1 MVAANPVVA
10 VVAVVVEAVATNI
23 RPEMGKFDLI
33 VIGSGPGGYKAAITA
48 AHLGARVALIEKGLP
63 GGTCLNQGCI
73 PKKTLIHLALL
84 IEDVQ
89 ELQGRGLAGRVSGD
103 FSLAMAHKNAV
114 VAGIRD
120 NFSVWLKRLGVQVI
134 HGEAKLLPGLE
145 VQVTPVW
152 APGSDAL
159 RQGENKGLTESAAPV
174 RLVGAKI
181 IIATGAEPKELEN
194 CPTDGRRVLNSRDFM
209 FKLGQLPESV
219 LCVGGGT
226 IGVELGFFL
235 HQFGS
240 RVCIAEQ
247 GARLLNQPQIS
258 ERASN
263 LLERKFKRI
272 GIEVR
277 KHTAVTASRHVSDGV
292 EVTFSDGRCQT
303 FHKVLV
309 AVGRK
314 PASAGL
320 GLEETGIRVDA
331 NGFIEVSEYLE
342 TSVAGIYAIG
352 DVKEGPMTANAAL
365 HDAKVATSNAIN
377 GNAFHPN
384 YHKVPVVINSAFE
397 IAAVGLTEEQAEA
410 AGFAP
415 DVARASFG
423 GSGKA
428 RAHHDFEGFIE
439 VVHDEESGQLLGGCI
454 VGPEAGEQ
462 IHMMTAACQSERGLW
477 FFKDL
482 SYSHPSWCEELE
494 TAIDPYTSAYSRAHN
509 NAVPGIY
516 AKPGGQKK

>member
-1 MVAANPVVA
+1 MS
-10 VVAVVVEAVATNI
+10 
-23 RPEMGKFDLI
+23 KFDLI

-48 AHLGARVALIEKGLP
+48 AHLGARVALVEKGLP

-73 PKKTLIHLALL
+73 PKKTLVHLALL
-84 IEDVQ
+84 IEDVHD
-89 ELQGRGLAGRVSGD
+89 LQGRGLVGKVSGD
-103 FSLAMAHKNAV
+103 FPGAMAHKNAV
-114 VAGIRD
+114 IAGIRD
-120 NFSVWLKRLGVQVI
+120 NFSVWLKRLGIEVF
-134 HGEAKLLPGLE
+134 HGEASLLPGLE
-145 VQVTPVW
+145 VQVI
-152 APGSDAL
+152 PGGNTGDEPLKLAGS
-159 RQGENKGLTESAAPV
+159 
-174 RLVGAKI
+174 KI
-181 IIATGAEPKELEN
+181 IIATGALPRELAC

-209 FKLGQLPESV
+209 FKLNQLPESV
-219 LCVGGGT
+219 LCVGGGAV
-226 IGVELGFFL
+226 GVELGYIL
-235 HQFGS
+235 HQFGA

-247 GARLLNQPQIS
+247 GARLLDQPQIS

-272 GIEVR
+272 GLEVKKR
-277 KHTAVTASRHVSDGV
+277 TSVIASRDVSDGV
-292 EVTFSDGRCQT
+292 EVSFSDGTRET

-320 GLEETGIRVDA
+320 GLEEAGVRVDTE
-331 NGFIEVSEYLE
+331 GFIQVTDYLE
-342 TSVAGIYAIG
+342 TSVPGIYAIG
-352 DVKEGPMTANAAL
+352 DVKVGPMTANAAL
-365 HDAKVATSNAIN
+365 HDAKVAASNAIN
-377 GNAFHPN
+377 GNAFHAN

-397 IAAVGLTEEQAEA
+397 IAAVGLTEDQAEA
-410 AGFAP
+410 AGFTP

-494 TAIDPYTSAYSRAHN
+494 TAIDPYTSAYSRAHSN
-509 NAVPGIY
+509 VVPGIY
-516 AKPGGQKK
+516 ASAAGRKK

>member
-1 MVAANPVVA
+1 MS
-10 VVAVVVEAVATNI
+10 
-23 RPEMGKFDLI
+23 KFDLI

-48 AHLGARVALIEKGLP
+48 AHLGARVALVEKGLP

-84 IEDVQ
+84 IEDVND
-89 ELQGRGLAGRVSGD
+89 LQGRGLAGKVSGD
-103 FSLAMAHKNAV
+103 FPSAMAHKNAV

-120 NFSVWLKRLGVQVI
+120 NFSVWLNRLGVKVY
-134 HGEAKLLPGLE
+134 HGEARLLPGLE
-145 VQVTPVW
+145 IQVTPAGV
-152 APGSDAL
+152 AG
-159 RQGENKGLTESAAPV
+159 NSAAKPGQAAQEAV
-174 RLVGAKI
+174 IKLIGGKI
-181 IIATGAEPKELEN
+181 IIATGAVPRELEN
-194 CPTDGRRVLNSRDFM
+194 CPTDGLRVLNSRDFM
-209 FKLGQLPESV
+209 FKLNQVPESV
-219 LCVGGGT
+219 LCVGGGA
-226 IGVELGFFL
+226 IGVELGFL
-235 HQFGS
+235 MHQFGS

-247 GARLLNQPQIS
+247 GSRLLDQPQIS

-272 GIEVR
+272 GIEVKKR
-277 KHTAVTASRHVSDGV
+277 TAVSACRHVSDGV
-292 EVTFSDGRCQT
+292 EVSFSDGRRET
-303 FHKVLV
+303 YHKVLI

-314 PASAGL
+314 PASTGL
-320 GLEETGIRVDA
+320 GLEEAGVRVDA
-331 NGFIEVSEYLE
+331 EGFIEVTEYLE
-342 TSVAGIYAIG
+342 TSVQGIYAIG
-352 DVKEGPMTANAAL
+352 DVKEGPMTANGAL
-365 HDAKVATSNAIN
+365 HDAKVAVSNAIN
-377 GNAFHPN
+377 GNVFQPN

-397 IAAVGLTEEQAEA
+397 IAAVGLTEDQAEA
-410 AGFAP
+410 AGFTA

-439 VVHDEESGQLLGGCI
+439 VVHDGESGQLLGGCI

-494 TAIDPYTSAYSRAHN
+494 TAIDPYTSAYSRAHSD
-509 NAVPGIY
+509 AVPGIY
-516 AKPGGQKK
+516 AKPGGRRK

>member
-1 MVAANPVVA
+1 MCSIP
-10 VVAVVVEAVATNI
+10 
-23 RPEMGKFDLI
+23 
-33 VIGSGPGGYKAAITA
+33 AIS
-48 AHLGARVALIEKGLP
+48 
-63 GGTCLNQGCI
+63 CSN
-73 PKKTLIHLALL
+73 
-84 IEDVQ
+84 
-89 ELQGRGLAGRVSGD
+89 
-103 FSLAMAHKNAV
+103 
-114 VAGIRD
+114 
-120 NFSVWLKRLGVQVI
+120 
-134 HGEAKLLPGLE
+134 
-145 VQVTPVW
+145 
-152 APGSDAL
+152 SD
-159 RQGENKGLTESAAPV
+159 
-174 RLVGAKI
+174 
-181 IIATGAEPKELEN
+181 
-194 CPTDGRRVLNSRDFM
+194 
-209 FKLGQLPESV
+209 QLPESV
-219 LCVGGGT
+219 LCVGGGA
-226 IGVELGFFL
+226 IGVELGFFM

-240 RVCIAEQ
+240 RVCIVEQ

-292 EVTFSDGRCQT
+292 EVTFSDGRRET

-314 PASAGL
+314 PASSGL
-320 GLEETGIRVDA
+320 GLEEAGIRVDA
-331 NGFIEVSEYLE
+331 DGFIEVTEYLE
-342 TSVAGIYAIG
+342 TCVPGIYAIG

-377 GNAFHPN
+377 GNAFNPN
-384 YHKVPVVINSAFE
+384 YYKVPVVINSAFE

-410 AGFAP
+410 AGFTP

-494 TAIDPYTSAYSRAHN
+494 TAIDPYTSAYSRAHGDV
-509 NAVPGIY
+509 VPGIY
-516 AKPGGQKK
+516 ATPRRAKKMNVYCSPDFCSSMRACSSSRLLDAFSLVQSLTFSAGTGLRPEFVVRAAGKVFFLRHRQQGTRRNNSNIQNDFMGKLSCCCADYHFRLSRAHESSTRSCNAE

>member
-1 MVAANPVVA
+1 
-10 VVAVVVEAVATNI
+10 
-23 RPEMGKFDLI
+23 MGKFDLI

-48 AHLGARVALIEKGLP
+48 AHLGARVALVEKGLP

-84 IEDVQ
+84 IEDVH
-89 ELQGRGLAGRVSGD
+89 ELQGRGLAGKVSGD
-103 FSLAMAHKNAV
+103 FPSAMAHKNAV

-120 NFSVWLKRLGVQVI
+120 NFSVWLKRLGVQVFR
-134 HGEAKLLPGLE
+134 GEARFLPGRE
-145 VQVTPVW
+145 VQVTPSGTTGDI
-152 APGSDAL
+152 AGKSDA
-159 RQGENKGLTESAAPV
+159 GASEAVPEAAV
-174 RLVGAKI
+174 RLVADKI
-181 IIATGAEPKELEN
+181 IIATGAVPRELEN
-194 CPTDGRRVLNSRDFM
+194 CPTDGRHVLNSRDFM
-209 FKLGQLPESV
+209 FKLNQMPESV
-219 LCVGGGT
+219 LCVGGGA
-226 IGVELGFFL
+226 IGVELGFL
-235 HQFGS
+235 MHQFGA

-247 GARLLNQPQIS
+247 GSRLLDQPQIS

-277 KHTAVTASRHVSDGV
+277 KRISATASRHVSDGV
-292 EVTFSDGRCQT
+292 EVSFSDGTRET
-303 FHKVLV
+303 YHKVLV

-320 GLEETGIRVDA
+320 GLEEIGVSVDSE
-331 NGFIEVSEYLE
+331 GYIQVSEYLE
-342 TSVAGIYAIG
+342 TTAPGIYAIG
-352 DVKEGPMTANAAL
+352 DVKSGPMTANAAL
-365 HDAKVATSNAIN
+365 HDAKVAASNAIN
-377 GNAFHPN
+377 GNVFHPN

-397 IAAVGLTEEQAEA
+397 IAAVGLTEDLAEA
-410 AGFAP
+410 AGFTA

-439 VVHDEESGQLLGGCI
+439 VVHDAESGQLLGGCI

-494 TAIDPYTSAYSRAHN
+494 TAIDPYTSAYSRAHSDV
-509 NAVPGIY
+509 VPGIY
-516 AKPGGQKK
+516 ASPGGRKK

>member
-1 MVAANPVVA
+1 MN
-10 VVAVVVEAVATNI
+10 N
-23 RPEMGKFDLI
+23 FDLI

-48 AHLGARVALIEKGLP
+48 AHLGAKVALVEKGLP

-84 IEDVQ
+84 IEDVH
-89 ELQGRGLAGRVSGD
+89 ELQGRGLVGKVSGD
-103 FSLAMAHKNAV
+103 FASAMAHKNAV

-120 NFSVWLKRLGVQVI
+120 NFSVWLKRLGVQVF
-134 HGEAKLLPGLE
+134 HGEAKMLTGRE
-145 VQVTPVW
+145 VLV
-152 APGSDAL
+152 APSGISC
-159 RQGENKGLTESAAPV
+159 EPNAPV
-174 RLVGAKI
+174 DSGDILIESHEAQKLIGKKI
-181 IIATGAEPKELEN
+181 IIATGAAPRELDC
-194 CPTDGRRVLNSRDFM
+194 CPSDGKRILNSRDFM
-209 FKLGQLPESV
+209 FKTNQLPESV

-226 IGVELGFFL
+226 IGVELGFL
-235 HQFGS
+235 MHQFGS
-240 RVCIAEQ
+240 RVSIVEQ
-247 GARLLNQPQIS
+247 GSRLLDQPQIS

-277 KHTAVTASRHVSDGV
+277 KKTTVTSSRHVSDGV
-292 EVTFSDGRCQT
+292 EVTFSDGTRKS

-309 AVGRK
+309 AVGRR
-314 PASAGL
+314 PASSGL
-320 GLEETGIRVDA
+320 GLEEAGIKVDA
-331 NGFIEVSEYLE
+331 EGFIQVSEYLE
-342 TSVAGIYAIG
+342 TSVQGVYAIG

-365 HDAKVATSNAIN
+365 HDAKVAVANAIN
-377 GNAFHPN
+377 GNEFHTN

-397 IAAVGLTEEQAEA
+397 IAAVGLTEDQAEA
-410 AGFAP
+410 AGFTP

-494 TAIDPYTSAYSRAHN
+494 TAIDPYTSAYSKSHSEV
-509 NAVPGIY
+509 VPGIY
-516 AKPGGQKK
+516 ARSAARKK

>member
-1 MVAANPVVA
+1 MSH
-10 VVAVVVEAVATNI
+10 
-23 RPEMGKFDLI
+23 FDLI

-48 AHLGARVALIEKGLP
+48 AHLGARVALVEKGLP

-84 IEDVQ
+84 IEDVND
-89 ELQGRGLAGRVSGD
+89 LQGRGLQGKVNGD
-103 FSLAMAHKNAV
+103 FAGAMAHKNAV

-120 NFSVWLKRLGVQVI
+120 NFHVWLKRLGVQVI
-134 HGEAKLLPGLE
+134 HGEASLLAERRVLVRPSIG
-145 VQVTPVW
+145 Q
-152 APGSDAL
+152 SDAPL
-159 RQGENKGLTESAAPV
+159 SLQGHETEDRQPEVKILHGE
-174 RLVGAKI
+174 RI
-181 IIATGAEPKELEN
+181 IVATGAVPRELDA
-194 CPTDGRRVLNSRDFM
+194 CRSDGRNILNSRDFM
-209 FKLGQLPESV
+209 FKLNELPNSV
-219 LCVGGGT
+219 LCIGGGA
-226 IGVELGFFL
+226 IGVELGFLL

-240 RVCIAEQ
+240 RVCIVEQ
-247 GARLLNQPQIS
+247 GSRLLDQPQIS

-263 LLERKFKRI
+263 ILERKFKRI

-277 KHTAVTASRHVSDGV
+277 KGISVSESKLVADGV
-292 EVTFSDGRCQT
+292 EIVFSDGQRAI
-303 FHKVLV
+303 FEKVLV
-309 AVGRK
+309 AVGRV
-314 PASAGL
+314 PATEEL
-320 GLEETGIRVDA
+320 ELEEAGVATDEQ
-331 NGFIEVSEYLE
+331 GFIRVSEYLE
-342 TSVAGIYAIG
+342 TTATGIYAIG
-352 DVKEGPMTANAAL
+352 DVKGGPMTANAAL
-365 HDAKVATSNAIN
+365 HDAKVAAANAIS
-377 GNAFHPN
+377 GNVLHTN

-410 AGFAP
+410 AGFEP

-439 VVHDEESGQLLGGCI
+439 VVHDEQSGQLLGGCI

-482 SYSHPSWCEELE
+482 SYSHPSWCEEME

-509 NAVPGIY
+509 GVVPGIY
-516 AKPGGQKK
+516 ASGNKKH

>member
-1 MVAANPVVA
+1 
-10 VVAVVVEAVATNI
+10 
-23 RPEMGKFDLI
+23 MGKFDLI

-84 IEDVQ
+84 IEDVHD
-89 ELQGRGLAGRVSGD
+89 LQGRGLAGKVSGD
-103 FSLAMAHKNAV
+103 FPGAMAHKNAV

-120 NFSVWLKRLGVQVI
+120 NFSVWLKRLGVQLYR
-134 HGEAKLLPGLE
+134 GEARLLPGRE
-145 VQVTPVW
+145 VQVTS
-152 APGSDAL
+152 AGSMGD
-159 RQGENKGLTESAAPV
+159 SAGKTNNGGSEATAV
-174 RLVGAKI
+174 VKITADKI
-181 IIATGAEPKELEN
+181 IIATGAVPRELEN
-194 CPTDGRRVLNSRDFM
+194 CPTDGKHVLNSRDFM
-209 FKLGQLPESV
+209 FKLNQLPESV
-219 LCVGGGT
+219 LCVGGGA
-226 IGVELGFFL
+226 IGVELGFL
-235 HQFGS
+235 MHQFGA
-240 RVCIAEQ
+240 RVCIAEESD
-247 GARLLNQPQIS
+247 RLLDQPQIS

-272 GIEVR
+272 GIEVKKR
-277 KHTAVTASRHVSDGV
+277 TAVRASRLVSDGV
-292 EVTFSDGRCQT
+292 EVTFSDGT
-303 FHKVLV
+303 STTYHKVLV

-314 PASAGL
+314 PASADL
-320 GLEETGIRVDA
+320 GLEEAGVKLDA
-331 NGFIEVSEYLE
+331 EGFVQVTECLE

-365 HDAKVATSNAIN
+365 HDAKVAVSNAIN
-377 GNAFHPN
+377 GNVFHPN

-397 IAAVGLTEEQAEA
+397 IAAVGFTEEMAEA
-410 AGFAP
+410 AGFTP

-439 VVHDEESGQLLGGCI
+439 VVHDEETGQLLGGCI

-494 TAIDPYTSAYSRAHN
+494 TAIDPYTSAYSRAHSDV
-509 NAVPGIY
+509 VPGIY
-516 AKPGGQKK
+516 AKSSAGRKK